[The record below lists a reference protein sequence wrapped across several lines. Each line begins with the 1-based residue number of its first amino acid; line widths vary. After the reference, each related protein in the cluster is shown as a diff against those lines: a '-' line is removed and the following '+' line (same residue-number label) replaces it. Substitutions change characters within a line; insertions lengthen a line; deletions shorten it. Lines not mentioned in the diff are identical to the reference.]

1 MNTITTMADVSR
13 AELAYKLAQTGLK
26 QAKDSHNKLLDSLYM
41 MKKQL
46 PLKQYNELKK
56 NTKQARIKSQSK
68 IEECF
73 NLKHQAHIKMRE
85 IRAAYNNWLNAKA
98 IDQMVSVVDNLLL
111 TLSESDLQL
120 VIDNRAKFMDL
131 LTHKVNNKG

>member
-1 MNTITTMADVSR
+1 MNTITTMADVSM

-56 NTKQARIKSQSK
+56 NTKQARIKSQAK

-73 NLKHQAHIKMRE
+73 NRKHQAHIDMGVVRQE
-85 IRAAYNNWLNAKA
+85 YNNWLNTKA
-98 IDQMVSVVDNLLL
+98 IDQMESIADSLIL

-120 VIDNRAKFMDL
+120 VINNKTKFMGL
-131 LTHKVNNKG
+131 LTHKASKS

>member
-1 MNTITTMADVSR
+1 MNTITTMSDVAI
-13 AELAYKLAQTGLK
+13 AERDYKLAQTGLK

-68 IEECF
+68 IKECF
-73 NLKHQAHIKMRE
+73 NRKHQAHIEMRQV
-85 IRAAYNNWLNAKA
+85 RLAYKNWLNTKA
-98 IDQMVSVVDNLLL
+98 IDQMESIADSLVL
-111 TLSESDLQL
+111 TLSDGDLQL
-120 VIDNRAKFMDL
+120 VINNKTKFMDL
-131 LTHKVNNKG
+131 LTHKASKS